1 MPEFLPFTRPTIDD
15 DTIADVVAV
24 LRSGWITS
32 GPRVAEL
39 ERALGAYLGGGRQLR
54 VMTSATGGMEMA
66 LRAAGVGA
74 GHEVVVPAMS
84 FAASANVVV
93 RVGARPVFVDVELRS
108 RNASAADFAAAL
120 TPRTRALMPV
130 HFSGL
135 AVDMD
140 PVNDL
145 ARARGL
151 RVVEDA
157 AHAIG
162 TRYRG
167 RLIGSFGDIVS
178 FSFHANKNL
187 TTIEGGALSFA
198 DPELALPLDRE
209 RFHGITKDAAGNV
222 DVYEAGGKYNL
233 TDVAAAVGIGQLRRL
248 EGFNARRREL
258 ARHYF
263 ERLGARLDPDML
275 PPTGDEGHSWHMYTV
290 LVPFDRL
297 GYGRDE
303 FVARMKARGIGVGVH
318 YPSIPSLTYYRQLGW
333 DPAAFPNA
341 ARIGAETVTLPLF
354 PAMTASDVDRVC
366 DALLELLKR

>member
-1 MPEFLPFTRPTIDD
+1 MQDFLPFTRPTIDD
-15 DTIADVVAV
+15 ETIAEVVAV

-32 GPRVAEL
+32 GPKVQEL
-39 ERALGAYLGGGRQLR
+39 ERALGAFLGGNREVR

-66 LRAAGVGA
+66 LKAAGVGA
-74 GHEVVVPAMS
+74 GDEVIVPAMS

-108 RNASAADFAAAL
+108 RNATPEAFAAAL

-140 PVNDL
+140 PVNAL
-145 ARARGL
+145 ARAHGL
-151 RVVEDA
+151 RVIEDA

-167 RLIGSFGDIVS
+167 RLIGAFGDIVS
-178 FSFHANKNL
+178 FSFHANKNM
-187 TTIEGGALSFA
+187 TTVEGGALTFA

-222 DVYEAGGKYNL
+222 DVYGAGGKYNL

-248 EGFNARRREL
+248 PGFNARRREL
-258 ARHYF
+258 ARRYF
-263 ERLGARLDPDML
+263 ERLESRLDPDML
-275 PPTGDEGHSWHMYTV
+275 PPAGDEGHSWHMFTV
-290 LVPFDRL
+290 LVPFARL
-297 GYGRDE
+297 GLTRDE
-303 FVARMKARGIGVGVH
+303 FIARMKARGIGLGIH
-318 YPSIPSLTYYRQLGW
+318 YPSIPALTYYRRLGW

-354 PAMTASDVDRVC
+354 PAMLDSDVDRVC
-366 DALLELLKR
+366 DALLELMKR